1 MSPVRTSIVCA
12 CAAVLVT
19 VLLAWHMAD
28 AIELP
33 VRDAAMRMLPKR
45 VANATV
51 IVAID
56 ENSLRMMS
64 WPWSRDRIAQ
74 IVDRASD
81 AGAKGIVIDVLLAEA
96 RSGDEQLA
104 RSLRRLPSVLVSAI
118 DERGVWLLPVA
129 VLRDAATVAH
139 GNFELD
145 HDGIMRRVAAT
156 KQTRDRSL
164 SAICIEAAAM
174 LRPTNV
180 PVGQTVAPAFRTP
193 PSSIPLI
200 SAAAL
205 LREPALAG
213 SLRGK
218 IVFVGPTALALGDRV
233 LTPVSRVLPD
243 PGVMVHAAAT
253 ESVIRGET
261 IREIPPVGGGLIAA
275 VAVALVA
282 HGRNSRARRLSIAAA
297 FAFAIAGGGVLL
309 LATTGFAIP
318 FVVLVA
324 TVLMAAAAAET
335 ASVAATLRQSR
346 AAASRIESR
355 LGMAARP
362 SPEDVGPRLDQIA
375 ARLAELRTLE
385 AESKRVLAHELKTPL
400 ASMRGLTQLL
410 AGFTLS
416 DAERSRVASLL
427 ESEAGK
433 LQSMVTALLD
443 LERLP
448 LRDFET
454 AVNVVDLSSLV
465 RSRVDFLQASTT
477 RRLIAS
483 CEECV
488 LVRGEASL
496 IERSVDNLVSNA
508 LKYTTG
514 TVDVVVRSQNG
525 SALLDVEDEGPGLSD
540 NDRERVFQ
548 RFFRASSAA
557 GTDGLGLGLAL
568 VAEIARWHGGS
579 VSVERAS
586 NGGSSFRISFP
597 LVSEFANAG
606 AM

>member
-56 ENSLRMMS
+56 ENSLRMVS

-129 VLRDAATVAH
+129 VLRDAASVAH

-200 SAAAL
+200 SAVAL
-205 LREPALAG
+205 LSEPALAG

-233 LTPVSRVLPD
+233 LTPVSTALPD

-253 ESVIRGET
+253 ESLLRGET

-297 FAFAIAGGGVLL
+297 FAFAILGGGVLL
-309 LATTGFAIP
+309 LATTGYAIP

-355 LGMAARP
+355 LGMARQ

-454 AVNVVDLSSLV
+454 AANVVDLSSLV

-483 CEECV
+483 CEEGV

-514 TVDVVVRSQNG
+514 AVDVVVRSQNG

-540 NDRERVFQ
+540 SDRERVFQ

>member
-45 VANATV
+45 VANVTV

-56 ENSLRMMS
+56 ENSLRMVS

-129 VLRDAATVAH
+129 VLRDAASVAH

-200 SAAAL
+200 SAVAL
-205 LREPALAG
+205 LSEPALAG

-233 LTPVSRVLPD
+233 LTPVSTALPD

-253 ESVIRGET
+253 ESLLRGET

-297 FAFAIAGGGVLL
+297 FAFAILGGGVLL
-309 LATTGFAIP
+309 LATTGYAIP

-355 LGMAARP
+355 LGMARQ

-454 AVNVVDLSSLV
+454 AANVVDLSSLV

-483 CEECV
+483 CEEGV

-514 TVDVVVRSQNG
+514 AVDVVVRSQNG

-540 NDRERVFQ
+540 SDRERVFQ